1 MLLFKL
7 DQMKTLDEI
16 KQAIH
21 DYNMDQDKEAIMF
34 MSAQIVKEEEVE
46 EGTQR
51 EMKVDF
57 VLIGKNDLIIR
68 SLKQVIKQN
77 DGVGRVFK
85 EALDSDNTLELMLKL
100 KALADAVR
108 DLDDSEDSEESEP
121 QKSND

>member
-1 MLLFKL
+1 
-7 DQMKTLDEI
+7 MKTLDEI

-21 DYNMDQDKEAIMF
+21 DYNMDQDKEAVMF

-46 EGTQR
+46 DGTLR
-51 EMKVDF
+51 EMKLEF
-57 VLIGKNDLIIR
+57 ALIGKNDLIIR

-77 DGVGRVFK
+77 DGVGGVFK
-85 EALDSDNTLELMLKL
+85 QALDSDNTLELMLKL
-100 KALADAVR
+100 KALADALG

>member
-1 MLLFKL
+1 
-7 DQMKTLDEI
+7 MKTLDEI

-34 MSAQIVKEEEVE
+34 MSARIVKEEEVE
-46 EGTQR
+46 DGTLR
-51 EMKVDF
+51 EMKLDF
-57 VLIGKNDLIIR
+57 ALLGKNDLIIR

-85 EALDSDNTLELMLKL
+85 EALDSDSTSELMLKL
-100 KALADAVR
+100 KALADALG
-108 DLDDSEDSEESEP
+108 DLNDSENSEESEP

>member
-1 MLLFKL
+1 MLLFNL

-34 MSAQIVKEEEVE
+34 MSARVVKEEEVE
-46 EGTQR
+46 DGTLR
-51 EMKVDF
+51 EMKLDF
-57 VLIGKNDLIIR
+57 ALIGKNDLIIR

>member
-21 DYNMDQDKEAIMF
+21 DYNMDQDKEAVMF

-46 EGTQR
+46 DGTLR
-51 EMKVDF
+51 EMKLEF
-57 VLIGKNDLIIR
+57 ALIGKNDLIIR

-77 DGVGRVFK
+77 DGVGGVFK
-85 EALDSDNTLELMLKL
+85 QALDSDNTLELMLKL
-100 KALADAVR
+100 KALADALG

>member
-1 MLLFKL
+1 MLLFNL

-46 EGTQR
+46 DGTLR
-51 EMKVDF
+51 EMKLDF
-57 VLIGKNDLIIR
+57 ALIGKNDLIIR

>member
-1 MLLFKL
+1 MLLFNL

-34 MSAQIVKEEEVE
+34 MSATIVKEEEVE

-51 EMKVDF
+51 EMKLDF
-57 VLIGKNDLIIR
+57 ALIGKNDLIIR

-77 DGVGRVFK
+77 NGVGRVFK

-100 KALADAVR
+100 KALADALGN
-108 DLDDSEDSEESEP
+108 LDDSEDSEESEP